1 MNKKVLGVLLASVVA
16 MGSMGVSVYAADAEE
31 DRNYSEYTPAKDEY
45 NLVFIPKVVHTWY
58 EGVKTGIDEAVA
70 ELEEKG
76 VKVNYVWDAPA
87 DAVVTDQTA
96 KMEANAAT
104 QPDGMS
110 VAIID
115 PSAETSVV
123 DEIVAAG
130 INVET
135 FYVDA
140 PDSSRKYYC
149 GHSTNYE
156 DGYEMAKVLADKL
169 GNEGQVAILSG
180 TLSASNHI
188 ERVNGFKDYIT
199 ENTNIEIVDEQ
210 PDNDSVEDALSITE
224 GYLSTYPDLKGVFGC
239 NGAAPVG
246 ACRAIKDAGKAG
258 DVLVVG
264 MSEDEETAGY
274 LKDGTMYC
282 TLKQDV
288 PSYGYN
294 SVYNMIMIADGNE
307 PYKVEDDIP
316 AAFVYQENVD
326 DYDWN

>member
-135 FYVDA
+135 FDVDA

-210 PDNDSVEDALSITE
+210 L
-224 GYLSTYPDLKGVFGC
+224 
-239 NGAAPVG
+239 
-246 ACRAIKDAGKAG
+246 
-258 DVLVVG
+258 VL
-264 MSEDEETAGY
+264 E
-274 LKDGTMYC
+274 
-282 TLKQDV
+282 
-288 PSYGYN
+288 
-294 SVYNMIMIADGNE
+294 
-307 PYKVEDDIP
+307 YK
-316 AAFVYQENVD
+316 
-326 DYDWN
+326 

>member
-1 MNKKVLGVLLASVVA
+1 M
-16 MGSMGVSVYAADAEE
+16 
-31 DRNYSEYTPAKDEY
+31 
-45 NLVFIPKVVHTWY
+45 
-58 EGVKTGIDEAVA
+58 
-70 ELEEKG
+70 
-76 VKVNYVWDAPA
+76 DAPA

-135 FYVDA
+135 FDVDA

-180 TLSASNHI
+180 TLSASNLL
-188 ERVNGFKDYIT
+188 
-199 ENTNIEIVDEQ
+199 
-210 PDNDSVEDALSITE
+210 SV
-224 GYLSTYPDLKGVFGC
+224 
-239 NGAAPVG
+239 
-246 ACRAIKDAGKAG
+246 
-258 DVLVVG
+258 
-264 MSEDEETAGY
+264 
-274 LKDGTMYC
+274 
-282 TLKQDV
+282 
-288 PSYGYN
+288 
-294 SVYNMIMIADGNE
+294 
-307 PYKVEDDIP
+307 
-316 AAFVYQENVD
+316 
-326 DYDWN
+326 

>member
-123 DEIVAAG
+123 DEIV
-130 INVET
+130 
-135 FYVDA
+135 